1 MYVKTGISFIC
12 LHERFRELSGAV
24 VFFVLYYLHELL
36 FRIVGFEE
44 LGGSDDFRTIVLER
58 RLAKAGTHFWIWTR
72 HVYMHSVFFHFFAK
86 VAKNCHFEKNLHYRM
101 YVTARIDLDVQ
112 VWSRRRI
119 SWTTATTASDTSRFL
134 DVPSSRLWMTIPTTI
149 GSDTWP
155 CVGNDVISAVACS
168 S

>member
-58 RLAKAGTHFWIWTR
+58 RLAKAGTHF
-72 HVYMHSVFFHFFAK
+72 
-86 VAKNCHFEKNLHYRM
+86 
-101 YVTARIDLDVQ
+101 
-112 VWSRRRI
+112 
-119 SWTTATTASDTSRFL
+119 
-134 DVPSSRLWMTIPTTI
+134 
-149 GSDTWP
+149 
-155 CVGNDVISAVACS
+155 
-168 S
+168 